1 MALFNNKTGRSII
14 AGIRSYFFSIFALIV
29 SFFSAYFSIKSY
41 RETVTQKAIDDT
53 YRTFYEISVTVMN
66 NSDLLHLY
74 EMPETYQGVIKDIH
88 LSLMPI
94 TEKKRA
100 EYSLKERAFA
110 SYIFGFYE
118 NILLQHR
125 ESLKDRN
132 TDRTIFL
139 EGVLHHFR
147 TRVLI
152 NPRLLYLWNSN
163 GGKLSL
169 NYSKLTTNDYAM
181 NVLNNKGSSLAII
194 VDSVGPYF
202 IDTIKVAR

>member
-1 MALFNNKTGRSII
+1 MALFTNKTGRAII
-14 AGIRSYFFSIFALIV
+14 AGIRSYFFSIFALVV

-74 EMPETYQGVIKDIH
+74 EMPETYQQVIKDIH

-100 EYSLKERAFA
+100 EYILKERAFS

-125 ESLKDRN
+125 ESVKDRN

-152 NPRLLYLWNSN
+152 NPRLLYLWDRN
-163 GGKLSL
+163 GGQLSR
-169 NYSKLTTNDYAM
+169 NYSKFTVDDYEN
-181 NVLNNKGSSLAII
+181 NVLKSNDSSLAIR

-202 IDTIKVAR
+202 VDHE